1 MEAEVESK
9 GGAVAVASKGE
20 VEEMFN
26 FDAMYLVAEDAPGGM
41 HLATPADVKLAR
53 AEEVDE
59 ALLLTNQAEMFCTL
73 IVMHGFM
80 PSDAYL
86 QAFSEKNEDGE
97 LMKPTLPAY
106 QSRMLLR
113 QPEIKARIEEIRNE
127 VIKWGKTTVEEVE
140 ANYRRMA
147 LDPLAKHSDRIAATK
162 ALCALRGFDAQPEN
176 LPGMTIN
183 IQLPFTPNQLGRQP
197 VTIDQVD

>member
-1 MEAEVESK
+1 MEADVQSLEN
-9 GGAVAVASKGE
+9 
-20 VEEMFN
+20 FN
-26 FDAMYLVAEDAPGGM
+26 FDEVFLGFEDKPGGM
-41 HLATPADVKLAR
+41 HLAMQGDVKLAR
-53 AEEVDE
+53 LEEVDE
-59 ALLLTNQAEMFCTL
+59 ALLLTNQAELFCTL
-73 IVMHGFM
+73 IVMHGLM
-80 PSDAYL
+80 PSDAYN
-86 QAFSEKNEDGE
+86 QAFSENDEDGT
-97 LMKPTLPAY
+97 LLKPTLPAY

-147 LDPLAKHSDRIAATK
+147 LDPAAKHSDRIAATK

-176 LPGMTIN
+176 LPGMVIN

-197 VTIDQVD
+197 ITIDQEK

>member
-1 MEAEVESK
+1 MQADAAEL
-9 GGAVAVASKGE
+9 
-20 VEEMFN
+20 FN
-26 FDAMYLVAEDAPGGM
+26 FDAIFLGCEDAPGGL
-41 HLATPADVKLAR
+41 HLATPADVRVAR

-59 ALLLTNQAEMFCTL
+59 ALILTNQAEMFCSL
-73 IVMHGFM
+73 VVIHGFM
-80 PSDAYL
+80 PSEAYS
-86 QAFSEKNEDGE
+86 QAFAERDDNNE
-97 LMKPTLPAY
+97 LIKPTLPAY

-113 QPEIKARIEEIRNE
+113 QPEVKSRIEEIRNE
-127 VIKWGKTTVEEVE
+127 VIQWGKTTVEEVE

-183 IQLPFTPNQLGRQP
+183 IQLPFVPNNLGHRP
-197 VTIDQVD
+197 ITIENGE